1 MESNASGVFACGD
14 AAEWRNRI
22 YGVVPAAREQAV
34 VAASNMVNPGSVRY
48 GGTIPSVRLK
58 VGSCASA
65 ILSPKVVPIRRLITP
80 TRKKA
85 RRSEQWYWV
94 KKPQVEVLVKSKVAA
109 TSIIDELLKA
119 CTRTQRSI
127 EGHYPGRLVKLV
139 REPEFG

>member
-65 ILSPKVVPIRRLITP
+65 ILSPK
-80 TRKKA
+80 
-85 RRSEQWYWV
+85 
-94 KKPQVEVLVKSKVAA
+94 EVLVKSKVAA
-109 TSIIDELLKA
+109 TSMM
-119 CTRTQRSI
+119 SS
-127 EGHYPGRLVKLV
+127 
-139 REPEFG
+139 

>member
-1 MESNASGVFACGD
+1 MPVAGRLWAKGEVEGGGAGGRNDFMESNASGVFACGD

-65 ILSPKVVPIRRLITP
+65 ILSPK
-80 TRKKA
+80 
-85 RRSEQWYWV
+85 
-94 KKPQVEVLVKSKVAA
+94 EVLVKSKVAA

-127 EGHYPGRLVKLV
+127 EGHYPGRLAKLV